1 MILRRLAAQLAEQN
15 WAAIFIEFVL
25 LVLGVFLGIQV
36 ANWNE
41 ARLTREKAE
50 SYTAQLN
57 ADMQH
62 ESWRYQFLLEYHRD
76 VRTAA
81 EHAVDA
87 LSGKTVP
94 SNEVFLINAYRAT
107 QYKQNASRRSTYDE
121 LVSTGNIGLI
131 LDRDLRRNVVQVY
144 NLTTI
149 DNLVREGL
157 ESRYREHFR
166 MSVPTEVQRALGKH
180 CGDKYIAAGDYTN
193 YDKVLEYPCSIEL
206 PAETIDAAVEA
217 LRTDPQTLRLLRLR
231 IADLDTR
238 LVDLTGNNVQVFE
251 FLRGVAEK
259 KP

>member
-1 MILRRLAAQLAEQN
+1 MILRRLAQNLREQN
-15 WAAIFIEFVL
+15 WTAIGIEFVL

-41 ARLTREKAE
+41 DRLTRAKAE
-50 SYTAQLN
+50 VFTTQLK
-57 ADMQH
+57 ADVRH

-76 VRTAA
+76 VRAAA
-81 EHAVDA
+81 EAAVAA
-87 LSGKTVP
+87 LSGTEAL
-94 SNEVFLINAYRAT
+94 SNEAFLVNAYRAT

-131 LDRDLRRNVVQVY
+131 LDRDLRQNVVQVY

-157 ESRYREHFR
+157 DSRYREHFR
-166 MSVPTEVQRALGKH
+166 MSVPTEVQRALGEH
-180 CGDKYIAAGDYTN
+180 CGDRYIAAGDYTG
-193 YDKVLEYPCSIEL
+193 YDKVLEYPCSTGL
-206 PAETIDAAVEA
+206 RAEVIDAAAEA

-238 LVDLTGNNVQVFE
+238 LHDLTGNNVQVFE
-251 FLRGVAEK
+251 FLIAIAKE
-259 KP
+259 PP